1 MVSTVKYKSVTVIG
15 GERQRVKRREA
26 VLTGKT
32 TLGSQGSDDRGD
44 DYQIWAR
51 IKSKGPPSIKLERI
65 YWAQRVPLD
74 PV

>member
-32 TLGSQGSDDRGD
+32 TLASQGSDDRGD

-51 IKSKGPPSIKLERI
+51 IKSNGPPSIKLERI
-65 YWAQRVPLD
+65 
-74 PV
+74 